1 MMAKVKEH
9 EYQKETTDKYKDA
22 QTIRAGKEGSPRW
35 GRSQE
40 DNPSRGHLDS
50 EARRQ
55 TVSWKTILIIFSW
68 DFPN

>member
-9 EYQKETTDKYKDA
+9 EYQKEATNEYKDA

-55 TVSWKTILIIFSW
+55 TVS
-68 DFPN
+68 